1 MRLPDANSASVA
13 LPPLEELSAEIQTYL
28 DRTRERFS
36 LDFDP
41 TMGRVISAIPEI
53 WRGEAHASRVA
64 YGPGLF
70 DIASKEMI
78 AACVSAMNACD
89 Y

>member
-1 MRLPDANSASVA
+1 MRRPDENSASVR
-13 LPPLEELSAEIQTYL
+13 LPPVEGLAEEIQRYLEE
-28 DRTRERFS
+28 TRARFG

-64 YGPGLF
+64 YAPGLLSRAEKEL
-70 DIASKEMI
+70 IAT
-78 AACVSAMNACD
+78 CVSAMNACA